1 MVLGIS
7 GPVKRSPKASLA
19 FESALDPS
27 SVEVIEEGLVGEYWS
42 QLSHPGDEDI
52 TTTKEQTIK
61 DLNTLASLF
70 LSNKF
75 HHKISY
81 LSQLVNTDNLLR
93 LFSYFF
99 F

>member
-1 MVLGIS
+1 MASQPLTVTSSTPFMVLGIS

-52 TTTKEQTIK
+52 H
-61 DLNTLASLF
+61 D
-70 LSNKF
+70 NK
-75 HHKISY
+75 KNRQSRI
-81 LSQLVNTDNLLR
+81 
-93 LFSYFF
+93 
-99 F
+99 